1 MLIDARM
8 DSPDGV
14 FAANNVP
21 PWFFVSHG
29 VGLFSFLAVCG
40 ATGLFAY
47 GVGLSLFSFWFICV
61 APVRGRTYFLCGRK
75 ESRQRKRL
83 KPPV

>member
-21 PWFFVSHG
+21 PSVFLFLFFAAVG
-29 VGLFSFLAVCG
+29 VFLFLVC
-40 ATGLFAY
+40 
-47 GVGLSLFSFWFICV
+47 
-61 APVRGRTYFLCGRK
+61 LC
-75 ESRQRKRL
+75 
-83 KPPV
+83 